1 MMIGVAGLFSV
12 ALAGDPCEKMSEAE
26 KQEVADWLQSVAD
39 PVQKEGK
46 HPKQKTINQVEDVW
60 AAGKLCTPM
69 DKFNA
74 ATLMAYGFSRGST
87 RAAYEVAKEAMAEHA
102 PGSPHLVATVYDRY
116 LVVRAQPQRYATME
130 GTNRGKPCL
139 FPMEPNP
146 ADDAERKQYGLG
158 PLVERYAEVATRAGV
173 TGLNTYT
180 QLGQNQL
187 ICPPR
192 GDGKKLRTK

>member
-1 MMIGVAGLFSV
+1 MILFTM
-12 ALAGDPCEKMSEAE
+12 ALAASPCEKMSDAE
-26 KQEVADWLQSVAD
+26 KQETSDWLAAVAK
-39 PVQKEGK
+39 PVQEEGK

-60 AAGKLCTPM
+60 ASGKLCSPM
-69 DKFNA
+69 DKYFA

-87 RAAYEVAKEAMAEHA
+87 RAAYEVAKEAMNEHA

-130 GTNRGKPCL
+130 GANNGRVCL
-139 FPMEPNP
+139 FPMEDTP

-158 PLVERYAEVATRAGV
+158 PLADRYNELATRAGV
-173 TGLNTYT
+173 PNVTTYT

-187 ICPPR
+187 VCPPR